1 MLSPDVSSPV
11 AVRAALRVRATVS
24 VTPVPRRSAAAV
36 TVPAVLPDADSAV
49 LVLCRPASLGRG
61 RPCAARRF
69 AEDVGDRKYSL
80 LYLERAGCGI
90 GREGR

>member
-1 MLSPDVSSPV
+1 M
-11 AVRAALRVRATVS
+11 
-24 VTPVPRRSAAAV
+24 
-36 TVPAVLPDADSAV
+36 LPDADSAV